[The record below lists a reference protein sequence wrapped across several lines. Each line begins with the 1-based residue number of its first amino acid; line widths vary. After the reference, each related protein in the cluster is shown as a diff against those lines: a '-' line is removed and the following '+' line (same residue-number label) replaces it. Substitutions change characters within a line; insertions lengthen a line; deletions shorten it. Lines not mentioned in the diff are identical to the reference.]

1 MDEQTTLFSV
11 TTLNYL
17 PSYVS
22 TSKKS
27 RKFEIFPQDDD
38 MQWSFSKLS
47 AFLNQLNNF
56 HSIDH
61 SFRGKEQK
69 AKFHF
74 ETEYP
79 YPNGEDGEIFINISD
94 NKIVVKATLSYL
106 IAEWFAFHSIL
117 NSNLGSQNKSK
128 KKKI

>member
-1 MDEQTTLFSV
+1 MTCNGVF
-11 TTLNYL
+11 LNY
-17 PSYVS
+17 
-22 TSKKS
+22 
-27 RKFEIFPQDDD
+27 Q
-38 MQWSFSKLS
+38 
-47 AFLNQLNNF
+47 

-79 YPNGEDGEIFINISD
+79 YPNGEDGEIFKNISD

-128 KKKI
+128 KKKKSSNQK